1 MVTINYA
8 GESFELRNE
17 AKEVRLSEFN
27 KIHNILSLDKTGHFE
42 KYTEVFKVLGV
53 PEDVIDGMSIEEFVE
68 LVKMFN
74 DISQTKENPVQSF
87 EIDGYTYTAYTGEK
101 FEFTAKDLVMLE
113 RGFKQGVGSV
123 PAFVLAV
130 IFKREDLTK
139 KEHFDTA
146 HINHKAK
153 LFSEH
158 LFMDVALPYL
168 GLVSQR
174 VIKQVENA

>member
-1 MVTINYA
+1 MVTIKYA
-8 GESFELRNE
+8 GEEIQLRNE

-27 KIHNILSLDKTGHFE
+27 KIHNILSTDKAGHFE

-53 PEDVIDGMSIEEFVE
+53 SEDVIDDMSIEQFIE

-87 EIDGYTYTAYTGEK
+87 EIDGYIYTAYKGEEFK
-101 FEFTAKDLVMLE
+101 FTAKDLVMLE
-113 RGFKQGVGSV
+113 RGFKQGVGSI

-130 IFKREDLTK
+130 VFKREDLTK
-139 KEHFDTA
+139 KEHFDPT

-158 LFMDVALPYL
+158 LYMDVALPYL

-174 VIKQVENA
+174 VIKQAENA